1 MPFLTTTG
9 GLNFSYPT
17 DGTTNWGSTL
27 KTSFNTISAH
37 NHTGAP
43 NGVQLGTNSLQ
54 NNAIIGSK
62 FRLLNDTFLRGRNAA
77 DSADINILKVTTGDA
92 LQFGNGTSNATISAA
107 NITLSGSGTISS
119 SGPFV
124 FPAGTVSA
132 PSVTFTGDLNT
143 GFYNIA
149 ADTIGAATNGV
160 ERVRVDTAAV
170 TSTLPV
176 VHPAGT
182 AGAPSLTFASDLNTG
197 FYQIAADT
205 IGAATNGV
213 ERVRVDTAAVT
224 STLPYVAPAGSVSA
238 PSMTFA
244 SDLNTGFYQIA
255 GDTIGAATNGV
266 ERVRVDTA
274 AVTSTLPVVH
284 PAGTAGAPSLT
295 FASDLNTGFYQIA
308 ADTIGVAT
316 SGAERIRVDSSG
328 NVGIGGTPS
337 GYKFHLQTDG
347 NDIFAGYTYN
357 TTDGNALRMWRARG
371 TAASPSGV
379 VSGDRLASLRGFG
392 YTSAGAFGTTSAA
405 IDLEAA
411 ETFSGTAQGG
421 QIIFRTTANGT
432 ATVAT
437 ERVRIDNAGNVG
449 IGTTTPNFSG
459 FGTTN
464 LTVAGAS
471 LLQGVL
477 ELVGN
482 RADVDAQTVGVIN
495 FFANSNSAGNKLVS
509 TIRTLT
515 DGTTASN
522 RGGRLAFEVKQNN
535 SSAIT
540 ALTIIQTGDVGIGTT
555 STGGYRVAVVGSA
568 ASSKTLYLHT
578 DATRAYVYSNDEMA
592 VGSTGAQAL
601 LFVTNNLERARF
613 TSGGGFTCSGIYTTT
628 VGATNRDVFVD
639 NTGVVGYVS
648 SLRDSKTEIQDLTD
662 ISWMYQLN
670 PVSFKFR
677 KRDQDGN
684 YTDET
689 DGDIQY
695 GMIAEDVQPIRPDL
709 CFYDEVDGQQEL
721 RGVQYSKL
729 TAVLL
734 KAVQDLKA
742 EIETLKAQLTP
753 Q

>member
-54 NNAIIGSK
+54 NNAITEAK
-62 FRLLNDTFLRGRNAA
+62 FRLTNDSFLRGRNAA
-77 DSADINILKVTTGDA
+77 DSADINILKVTTGDV

-143 GFYNIA
+143 GFY
-149 ADTIGAATNGV
+149 
-160 ERVRVDTAAV
+160 
-170 TSTLPV
+170 
-176 VHPAGT
+176 
-182 AGAPSLTFASDLNTG
+182 
-197 FYQIAADT
+197 
-205 IGAATNGV
+205 
-213 ERVRVDTAAVT
+213 
-224 STLPYVAPAGSVSA
+224 
-238 PSMTFA
+238 
-244 SDLNTGFYQIA
+244 
-255 GDTIGAATNGV
+255 
-266 ERVRVDTA
+266 
-274 AVTSTLPVVH
+274 
-284 PAGTAGAPSLT
+284 
-295 FASDLNTGFYQIA
+295 QIA
-308 ADTIGVAT
+308 ADTIGVST

-328 NVGIGGTPS
+328 NVGIGGTPVS
-337 GYKFHLQTDG
+337 YKFHLQTDG

-357 TTDGNALRMWRARG
+357 TADGNALRMWRARG
-371 TAASPSGV
+371 TAASPSAV
-379 VSGDRLASLRGFG
+379 QTNDTLASLRGFG
-392 YTSAGAFGTTSAA
+392 YSSAGAFGVAGAA
-405 IDLEAA
+405 IDLQAA
-411 ETFSGTAQGG
+411 ENFTGTAQGG
-421 QIIFRTTANGT
+421 QIIFRTTTNGT
-432 ATVAT
+432 ATSAT
-437 ERVRIDNAGNVG
+437 ERVRITDAGDVG
-449 IGTTTPNFSG
+449 IGTASPTNTANFTTVHAS
-459 FGTTN
+459 
-464 LTVAGAS
+464 GAS
-471 LLQGVL
+471 GSRLLLG
-477 ELVGN
+477 
-482 RADVDAQTVGVIN
+482 R
-495 FFANSNSAGNKLVS
+495 
-509 TIRTLT
+509 
-515 DGTTASN
+515 TTATASVRGIYNNDTGLGFYDYTAAAN
-522 RGGRLAFEVKQNN
+522 RM
-535 SSAIT
+535 
-540 ALTIIQTGDVGIGTT
+540 IILSTGDVGIGTT

-578 DATRAYVYSNDEMA
+578 DATSSYVYSPDQIA

-601 LFVTNNLERARF
+601 LFITNNTERGRF
-613 TSGGGFTCSGIYTTT
+613 TSGGGFTCAGVYSTT
-628 VGATNRDVFVD
+628 VGGTNRDVFVD

-670 PVSFKFR
+670 PVSFKYR
-677 KRDQDGN
+677 KRDENGG

-709 CFYDEVDGQQEL
+709 CFYDEVDGRQEL
-721 RGVQYSKL
+721 RGIQYSKL

-734 KAVQDLKA
+734 KAVQDLNTRITA
-742 EIETLKAQLTP
+742 LEAQVTP

>member
-54 NNAIIGSK
+54 NNAITETK
-62 FRLLNDTFLRGRNAA
+62 FRLTNDSFLRGRNAA

-92 LQFGNGTSNATISAA
+92 LQFGNGTSNATISAT

-132 PSVTFTGDLNT
+132 PSVTFTGDTNT

-197 FYQIAADT
+197 FYQIAGDT

-224 STLPYVAPAGSVSA
+224 STLPYVAPAGTVS
-238 PSMTFA
+238 
-244 SDLNTGFYQIA
+244 
-255 GDTIGAATNGV
+255 
-266 ERVRVDTA
+266 
-274 AVTSTLPVVH
+274 
-284 PAGTAGAPSLT
+284 APSLT

-308 ADTIGVAT
+308 ADTIGIAT
-316 SGAERIRVDSSG
+316 AGSERARVTSDGVFHIGTGTPNTAAAGYRLHVNDSSTTADRRIQLG
-328 NVGIGGTPS
+328 SGGYTLDLIRNGQSGSIVRSIGGTL
-337 GYKFHLQTDG
+337 YLQTLNAHTIQFDT
-347 NDIFAGYTYN
+347 NNTY
-357 TTDGNALRMWRARG
+357 RA
-371 TAASPSGV
+371 
-379 VSGDRLASLRGFG
+379 
-392 YTSAGAFGTTSAA
+392 
-405 IDLEAA
+405 
-411 ETFSGTAQGG
+411 
-421 QIIFRTTANGT
+421 QI
-432 ATVAT
+432 
-437 ERVRIDNAGNVG
+437 
-449 IGTTTPNFSG
+449 
-459 FGTTN
+459 
-464 LTVAGAS
+464 L
-471 LLQGVL
+471 
-477 ELVGN
+477 
-482 RADVDAQTVGVIN
+482 
-495 FFANSNSAGNKLVS
+495 
-509 TIRTLT
+509 
-515 DGTTASN
+515 
-522 RGGRLAFEVKQNN
+522 
-535 SSAIT
+535 
-540 ALTIIQTGDVGIGTT
+540 
-555 STGGYRVAVVGSA
+555 STGEFLVPGV
-568 ASSKTLYLHT
+568 
-578 DATRAYVYSNDEMA
+578 
-592 VGSTGAQAL
+592 
-601 LFVTNNLERARF
+601 
-613 TSGGGFTCSGIYTTT
+613 YTTI
-628 VGATNRDVFVD
+628 VGGTNRDVFVD
-639 NTGVVGYVS
+639 SNGYIGYVTS
-648 SLRDSKTEIQDLTD
+648 IRDSKTEIQDLTD
-662 ISWMYQLN
+662 ISWLYQLN
-670 PVSFKFR
+670 PVSFKYR
-677 KRDQDGN
+677 KRDENGV

-721 RGVQYSKL
+721 RGIQYSKL

-742 EIETLKAQLTP
+742 EIETLKAQVTP

>member
-77 DSADINILKVTTGDA
+77 DSADINILKVTTGDV

-170 TSTLPV
+170 TSTLPYV
-176 VHPAGT
+176 APAGT
-182 AGAPSLTFASDLNTG
+182 VSAPSLTFASDLNTG

-205 IGAATNGV
+205 IGVTTNGV

-224 STLPYVAPAGSVSA
+224 STLPYVAPAG
-238 PSMTFA
+238 
-244 SDLNTGFYQIA
+244 
-255 GDTIGAATNGV
+255 
-266 ERVRVDTA
+266 
-274 AVTSTLPVVH
+274 
-284 PAGTAGAPSLT
+284 TAGAPSLT
-295 FASDLNTGFYQIA
+295 FASDLNTGFYNIA

-316 SGAERIRVDSSG
+316 AGAERIRVDSSG

-347 NDIFAGYTYN
+347 NDFFAGYTYN
-357 TTDGNALRMWRARG
+357 NTDGNALRMWRARG

-379 VSGDRLASLRGFG
+379 VSGDRLASIRGFG
-392 YTSAGAFGTTSAA
+392 YSSTGVFGTTSAA

-411 ETFSGTAQGG
+411 ETFTGTAQGG

-437 ERVRIDNAGNVG
+437 ERVRIDDTGRVGIGATPSELLHLKSSAPRIRLEDTDGANTSIYANISGNTAAEGSIFIQADPNNLGTNSNVG
-449 IGTTTPNFSG
+449 I
-459 FGTTN
+459 
-464 LTVAGAS
+464 
-471 LLQGVL
+471 
-477 ELVGN
+477 
-482 RADVDAQTVGVIN
+482 DV
-495 FFANSNSAGNKLVS
+495 
-509 TIRTLT
+509 
-515 DGTTASN
+515 DGTTRLTVSSSKITSTIPYVASAGSASAPSLTFTSDEN
-522 RGGRLAFEVKQNN
+522 TGFFTPGADAISATTGGTERMRIL
-535 SSAIT
+535 S
-540 ALTIIQTGDVGIGTT
+540 TGDVGIGTT

-578 DATRAYVYSNDEMA
+578 DASRAYVYSPDEMA

-601 LFVTNNLERARF
+601 IFVTSNTERARI
-613 TSGGGFTCSGIYTTT
+613 TSGGGFTCAGIYSTT
-628 VGATNRDVFVD
+628 VGGTNRDVYVD
-639 NTGVVGYVS
+639 SGGVVGYVTS
-648 SLRDSKTEIQDLTD
+648 IRDSKTEIQDLTD

-670 PVSFKFR
+670 PVSFKYR
-677 KRDQDGN
+677 KRDENGG

-695 GMIAEDVQPIRPDL
+695 GMIAEEVQPIRPDL
-709 CFYDEVDGQQEL
+709 CFYDEVDGRQEL
-721 RGVQYSKL
+721 RGIHYSKL

-734 KAVQDLKA
+734 KAVQDLNTRIA
-742 EIETLKAQLTP
+742 ALEAQVTP

>member
-54 NNAIIGSK
+54 NNAITETK
-62 FRLLNDTFLRGRNAA
+62 FRLTNDSFLRGRNAA

-149 ADTIGAATNGV
+149 ADTIGAT
-160 ERVRVDTAAV
+160 
-170 TSTLPV
+170 
-176 VHPAGT
+176 
-182 AGAPSLTFASDLNTG
+182 TG
-197 FYQIAADT
+197 
-205 IGAATNGV
+205 GV

-238 PSMTFA
+238 PSITFA

-357 TTDGNALRMWRARG
+357 STDGNALRMWRARG

-392 YTSAGAFGTTSAA
+392 YTSAGAFGTTSVA

-437 ERVRIDNAGNVG
+437 ERVRITDAGDVG
-449 IGTTTPNFSG
+449 IGTASPTNTANFTTVHAS
-459 FGTTN
+459 
-464 LTVAGAS
+464 GAS
-471 LLQGVL
+471 GSRLLLG
-477 ELVGN
+477 
-482 RADVDAQTVGVIN
+482 R
-495 FFANSNSAGNKLVS
+495 
-509 TIRTLT
+509 
-515 DGTTASN
+515 TTATASVRGIYNNDTGLGFYDYTAAAN
-522 RGGRLAFEVKQNN
+522 RML
-535 SSAIT
+535 I
-540 ALTIIQTGDVGIGTT
+540 LTTGDVGIGTT

-578 DATRAYVYSNDEMA
+578 DTTSSYVYSPDQMA

-601 LFVTNNLERARF
+601 LFITNNLERARF

-670 PVSFKFR
+670 PVSFKYR
-677 KRDQDGN
+677 KRDENGA

-695 GMIAEDVQPIRPDL
+695 GMIAEEVQPIRPDL

-721 RGVQYSKL
+721 RGIQYSKL

-734 KAVQDLKA
+734 KAVQDLNTRIA
-742 EIETLKAQLTP
+742 ALEAQVTP